1 MVTTYRTIKI
11 KIMYSLIILLSR
23 GKMSDYADFNS
34 SGSVALHIIVIL
46 VIVGF
51 FLYAYIKINWT
62 NIKIIRIWQQIIAD

>member
-34 SGSVALHIIVIL
+34 SGSVTLHIIVIL

-51 FLYAYIKINWT
+51 FLYAYIKN
-62 NIKIIRIWQQIIAD
+62 KLDKHK

>member
-1 MVTTYRTIKI
+1 MVITYRTIKI

-51 FLYAYIKINWT
+51 FLYAYIKN
-62 NIKIIRIWQQIIAD
+62 KLDKH

>member
-51 FLYAYIKINWT
+51 FLYAYIKINFNRCT
-62 NIKIIRIWQQIIAD
+62 INKLTEI

>member
-23 GKMSDYADFNS
+23 GKMSDYADFDS

-51 FLYAYIKINWT
+51 FLYAYIKN
-62 NIKIIRIWQQIIAD
+62 KF

>member
-51 FLYAYIKINWT
+51 FLYAYKKINWT